1 MRIIA
6 ISGHAQNG
14 KDTTANIIKKH
25 LEEKGDKVLIVH
37 YADLLKFICTKYF
50 DWDGQKDEKGRNLL
64 QYIGTDIIRKKAP
77 TYWVDF
83 VVGLLNIFGDCWD
96 YVLIPD
102 TRFPNEVSRLREAG
116 FPVAHLR
123 VSRGGGW
130 VSPLSAEQQQH
141 PSETAL
147 DKSKPDV
154 FVKNN
159 GTIEDLDAKLSK
171 WIGEKL

>member
-25 LEEKGDKVLIVH
+25 LEERGDRVLIVH

-50 DWDGQKDEKGRNLL
+50 DWDGQKDERGRHLL
-64 QYIGTDIIRKKAP
+64 QYIGTDIIRCKEP
-77 TYWVDF
+77 SFWVDF
-83 VVGLLNIFGDCWD
+83 VIKMLTLFDDCWD

-102 TRFPNEVSRLREAG
+102 TRFPNEIKALRNAG
-116 FPVAHLR
+116 FSVAHLR

-130 VSPLSAEQQQH
+130 VSPLTEEQQNH

-147 DKSKPDV
+147 DKTSPDV

>member
-25 LEEKGDKVLIVH
+25 LEERGDKVLIVH

-50 DWDGQKDEKGRNLL
+50 DWDGQKDEKGRHLL
-64 QYIGTDIIRKKAP
+64 QYIGTDIIRTKEP
-77 TYWVDF
+77 TFWVDF
-83 VVGLLNIFGDCWD
+83 VIKTLTLFGDCWD

-102 TRFPNEVSRLREAG
+102 TRFPNEVSALKNAG
-116 FPVAHLR
+116 FSVAHMR

-130 VSPLSAEQQQH
+130 VSPLTPEQQNH

-147 DKSKPDV
+147 DNTKADV

-171 WIGEKL
+171 WIGERL